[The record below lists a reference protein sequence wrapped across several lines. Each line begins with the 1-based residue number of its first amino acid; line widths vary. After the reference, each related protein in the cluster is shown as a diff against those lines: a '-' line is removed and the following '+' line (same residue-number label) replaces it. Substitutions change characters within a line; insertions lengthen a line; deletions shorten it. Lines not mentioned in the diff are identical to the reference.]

1 MLDEGTSSDWQEGGD
16 AQSQLHPPAAAAHG
30 PQFKVNPLARRDR
43 KLASLK
49 LQTREP
55 KDLAQANPRDAM
67 WRRSLL
73 PDRVAMRST
82 SPEPT
87 IPVPLASFPIGV
99 LTIGMLGSFVI
110 ASALVPQMY
119 KVYKTKS
126 AKDISMAFQCLYI
139 LGVAMILVY
148 GFGESLWPIYIPA
161 SIEELAAVVM
171 LGMKLF
177 YDRRPMKL
185 SATGVDDTSEL
196 ELGLADRALQGP
208 STKFDAI
215 LSAH

>member
-1 MLDEGTSSDWQEGGD
+1 
-16 AQSQLHPPAAAAHG
+16 
-30 PQFKVNPLARRDR
+30 
-43 KLASLK
+43 
-49 LQTREP
+49 
-55 KDLAQANPRDAM
+55 
-67 WRRSLL
+67 
-73 PDRVAMRST
+73 
-82 SPEPT
+82 
-87 IPVPLASFPIGV
+87 
-99 LTIGMLGSFVI
+99 MLGSFVI

-126 AKDISMAFQCLYI
+126 AKDISMTFQCLYI

-177 YDRRPMKL
+177 YDRRPTKL

-215 LSAH
+215 LSPH